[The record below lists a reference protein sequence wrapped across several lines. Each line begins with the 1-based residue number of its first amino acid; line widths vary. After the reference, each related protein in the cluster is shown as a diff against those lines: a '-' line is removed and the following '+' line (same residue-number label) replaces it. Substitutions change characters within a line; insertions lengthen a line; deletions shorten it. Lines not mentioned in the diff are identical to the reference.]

1 LLLAMLLVGILLFGW
16 DTALR
21 YFYPNANKPKPEA
34 SASPTPAAAKPT
46 REGGLG
52 DAMEQQVEA
61 VDLKA
66 QLARPRVQIA
76 APGLVGS
83 INLAGGVVDDLSL
96 PRHKATI
103 EKNSEPVRLYSPAGT
118 PAQHFAQVG
127 WVNAPAGIAIP
138 DGNTVWTAPAGA
150 KLTPTTPVTLSWS
163 NTTGQTFNLT
173 YAIDTDYMITVTQKV
188 SNTARRRSRSSPSR

>member
-1 LLLAMLLVGILLFGW
+1 VSKQPPQNQRNLLLAMLLVGILLFGW

-34 SASPTPAAAKPT
+34 SASPTPVAAKPT

-103 EKNSEPVRLYSPAGT
+103 EKNSEPCACTRPPVRLRST
-118 PAQHFAQVG
+118 
-127 WVNAPAGIAIP
+127 
-138 DGNTVWTAPAGA
+138 
-150 KLTPTTPVTLSWS
+150 S
-163 NTTGQTFNLT
+163 
-173 YAIDTDYMITVTQKV
+173 
-188 SNTARRRSRSSPSR
+188 RRSAG